1 MSSPCTRCRR
11 ADATP
16 RPTVATHCEVAPWS
30 IVETSARH
38 SALRVS
44 HRALSAH
51 FDTLSAQLGASPHAA
66 EARLLE
72 HGCCLQVKCGLER
85 VPDPRASTAPHSD
98 TRCTW
103 HRMWICTAAQSAIL
117 RTSVHAPEACKLQ
130 HGGCLVVQLHQT
142 GTQGVGVLSGS
153 VRLMGDGWETILG
166 VQQPSQ
172 LFQLLVLALVRSL
185 PRLVWSSTAAV

>member
-1 MSSPCTRCRR
+1 MP
-11 ADATP
+11 
-16 RPTVATHCEVAPWS
+16 
-30 IVETSARH
+30 
-38 SALRVS
+38 
-44 HRALSAH
+44 
-51 FDTLSAQLGASPHAA
+51 DT
-66 EARLLE
+66 E
-72 HGCCLQVKCGLER
+72 
-85 VPDPRASTAPHSD
+85 ASTAPHMHTIS
-98 TRCTW
+98 TW
-103 HRMWICTAAQSAIL
+103 NRTWICTAAQSAIL

-166 VQQPSQ
+166 VQQASQ